1 MSLLDDDLA
10 RWKHSGAISTSQHD
24 AIAAIVSKERFS
36 IFTELTALLYLGV
49 VSLVAGVGW
58 TARSYFAKLGDITI
72 LAGIAIACVAAIG
85 YCFVRGGPYS
95 NERREATGFG
105 FDYVLYFGCLMLGV
119 ELGYLEFRFHLLQDN
134 WDHYLLISSIVYFA
148 LAYRFDN
155 EIVLSLAL
163 STLAGWFGFR
173 LVRWPWIPGSL
184 RVYALAYAATV
195 ALVGHSLWRAR
206 VKAHFLQTYLHVAV
220 NVSLAALASGVMTR
234 PLSVPYFAG
243 LIVVAAAS
251 IAGGLKF
258 GRFAFVIYGVIYA
271 YVGVSDVLMD
281 GVRSGTLIALY
292 FTMSATAVVISLVL
306 LARRFGRTA

>member
-1 MSLLDDDLA
+1 MSLLDDLA
-10 RWKHSGAISTSQHD
+10 RWRHGGAISASQHD
-24 AIAAIVSKERFS
+24 AIAAIVRKERFS

-58 TARSYFAKLGDITI
+58 TARSYFAKLGDVTI
-72 LAGIAIACVAAIG
+72 LAAITVACVAALG
-85 YCFVRGGPYS
+85 YCFLRGGPYS
-95 NERREATGFG
+95 NERREATAFG
-105 FDYVLYFGCLMLGV
+105 FDYVLYFGCLMLGAG
-119 ELGYLEFRFHLLQDN
+119 LGYLEFRFHLLQDN
-134 WDHYLLISSIVYFA
+134 WDHYLLVSSIVYFG

-184 RVYALAYAATV
+184 RLYALAYAATV
-195 ALVGHSLWRAR
+195 ALVGASLSRAR

-234 PLSVPYFAG
+234 PPTIAYLAG
-243 LIVVAAAS
+243 LIVVASAS
-251 IAGGLKF
+251 IAAGLKF
-258 GRFAFVIYGVIYA
+258 ARFAFVIYGVIYA

-281 GVRSGTLIALY
+281 GVRSGTWVALY
-292 FTMSATAVVISLVL
+292 FTASATAVVIGLVM
-306 LARRFGRTA
+306 LARRFGRTV

>member
-1 MSLLDDDLA
+1 MSLLDDLA
-10 RWKHSGAISTSQHD
+10 RWKHSGAISASQHD
-24 AIAAIVSKERFS
+24 AIAAIVRKESFS

-49 VSLVAGVGW
+49 VSLVGGVAW
-58 TARSYFAKLGDITI
+58 TARSYFAKLGDVTI
-72 LAGIAIACVAAIG
+72 LAAVAIACVAAVG
-85 YCFVRGGPYS
+85 YCFARGGPYS

-184 RVYALAYAATV
+184 RVYALAYAASV
-195 ALVGHSLWRAR
+195 ALVGASLWRAR
-206 VKAHFLQTYLHVAV
+206 IKAHFLQTYMHVAV

-234 PLSVPYFAG
+234 PLSVAYLGG
-243 LIVVAAAS
+243 LLLVAAAS
-251 IAGGLKF
+251 IATGLKF
-258 GRFAFVIYGVIYA
+258 ARFAFVIYGVIYA
-271 YVGVSDVLMD
+271 YVGVSEVLMHNA
-281 GVRSGTLIALY
+281 RSGTMVALY
-292 FTMSATAVVISLVL
+292 FTISATAVVIGLVM
-306 LARRFGRTA
+306 LARGFGRTA